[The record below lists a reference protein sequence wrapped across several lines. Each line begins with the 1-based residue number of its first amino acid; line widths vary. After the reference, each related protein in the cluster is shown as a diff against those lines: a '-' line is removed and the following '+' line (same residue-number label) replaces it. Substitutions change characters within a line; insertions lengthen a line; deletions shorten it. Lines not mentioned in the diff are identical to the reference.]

1 MKISLKINTPER
13 VVLEEKID
21 QITLPTQA
29 GVITILPNHIPLISN
44 LISGIASVVSKGEMR
59 EMAISGGFLE
69 FHDNELN
76 ILADTAEKADEID
89 LQRAEEARKKAIEQK
104 QDRRKHLDETQFAT
118 VLSKIEKETARIKLA
133 KRYQRRSKRR
143 INLNE

>member
-1 MKISLKINTPER
+1 
-13 VVLEEKID
+13 
-21 QITLPTQA
+21 
-29 GVITILPNHIPLISN
+29 
-44 LISGIASVVSKGEMR
+44 MR